1 MSPSDEGGAGG
12 SRSRTKCSPWA
23 EPLNPSCTTSEAL
36 EPSLASLG
44 PPLAHLTT
52 SSSAATFHA
61 GIDWPAN
68 VPDNWQELVAI
79 PGVGDYIAS
88 AVLCFAFGRRSVLMD
103 TNTTRIARRLM
114 GGASRPWR
122 QRLYLHQL
130 AGPKGATAEWNQ
142 ALLDLGA
149 LTCTARAPKCGDC
162 PVRAHCATGKIR

>member
-1 MSPSDEGGAGG
+1 MAKIGEELLALGRTPKEFLDNSKTLQPLLATLGLRWRSDN
-12 SRSRTKCSPWA
+12 
-23 EPLNPSCTTSEAL
+23 LN
-36 EPSLASLG
+36 
-44 PPLAHLTT
+44 
-52 SSSAATFHA
+52 SAATFVQERLD
-61 GIDWPAN
+61 GD

-114 GGASRPWR
+114 GGRSKPWR

-149 LTCTARAPKCGDC
+149 LVCTAHKPKCGTC
-162 PVRAHCATGKIR
+162 PVRSYCATGGELPNSPAIV